1 MHGYDQMS
9 LLQTCYLSSDTR
21 RGCTG
26 VKLMQGSSATAAGAE
41 RYKLAISDGRYWCTA
56 MMATQLNELAKTNQ
70 IHNNTVL
77 RLDEYLSNNVQDKR
91 CAVQLGCP
99 LLSQGCISQF
109 CNLNQ
114 NYICSIQDP
123 CSCLCRIIIILN
135 LTVIDPGQEHGPS
148 IGTPV
153 PFVAA
158 QSNQPN
164 QQQPM
169 PHAAVT
175 PQRQVKQD
183 PYGQPAAG
191 IYQNGTRPTAA
202 RPYGQP
208 AQSTYGAPAS
218 AGYQNQAPSVSAS
231 SGAGY
236 GQGGGGYQQPQQ
248 QQPSAYGA
256 PSAGSACGAGR
267 AGNQY
272 GAPQGGR
279 GPYGQPAADYR
290 AGNSAIA
297 RNEAPAKIVP
307 INSLNAYQNRWTIK
321 ARVSVKGT
329 VRTYHNARGEGKVF
343 SFDLVDSAGGEIKVT
358 AFTDACDKFYELI
371 QKGKVY
377 MVSKASLK
385 PKRPVSFCFVSHA
398 LQILCQVL
406 ACAGNVD
413 SMQNCSMSLRRRGL
427 STYVATEVYKYK
439 NMLASAS

>member
-1 MHGYDQMS
+1 
-9 LLQTCYLSSDTR
+9 
-21 RGCTG
+21 
-26 VKLMQGSSATAAGAE
+26 
-41 RYKLAISDGRYWCTA
+41 
-56 MMATQLNELAKTNQ
+56 MATQLNELAKTNQ
-70 IHNNTVL
+70 IRNNTIM
-77 RLDEYLSNNVQDKR
+77 RLDEYLSNLVQGKR
-91 CAVQLGCP
+91 YAIRLVYSCSASSTRQTLHPEHLAFKGVA
-99 LLSQGCISQF
+99 
-109 CNLNQ
+109 NLVL
-114 NYICSIQDP
+114 
-123 CSCLCRIIIILN
+123 CLCRIIIILN
-135 LTVIDPGQEHGPS
+135 LSVIDPGQEHGPP

-153 PFVAA
+153 PFPVEA
-158 QSNQPN
+158 QPN
-164 QQQPM
+164 QQQPA
-169 PHAAVT
+169 PYAGT
-175 PQRQVKQD
+175 PQQSGLVKQD

-191 IYQNGTRPTAA
+191 IYQNGTRPAAA

-208 AQSTYGAPAS
+208 AQSPYGAPAS

-231 SGAGY
+231 SGAGH
-236 GQGGGGYQQPQQ
+236 GQGGGGYQQQQQ

-256 PSAGSACGAGR
+256 PSAGSAYGAGR
-267 AGNQY
+267 GGNQY

-358 AFTDACDKFYELI
+358 AFTDACDKFYDLI

-385 PKRPVSFCFVSHA
+385 PKRPVSLRICFAYYMSCKV
-398 LQILCQVL
+398 LGTVGLCMQCWASSKPV
-406 ACAGNVD
+406 ACT
-413 SMQNCSMSLRRRGL
+413 QPSL
-427 STYVATEVYKYK
+427 TTTQDVE
-439 NMLASAS
+439 

>member
-1 MHGYDQMS
+1 M
-9 LLQTCYLSSDTR
+9 
-21 RGCTG
+21 
-26 VKLMQGSSATAAGAE
+26 
-41 RYKLAISDGRYWCTA
+41 
-56 MMATQLNELAKTNQ
+56 
-70 IHNNTVL
+70 
-77 RLDEYLSNNVQDKR
+77 
-91 CAVQLGCP
+91 
-99 LLSQGCISQF
+99 
-109 CNLNQ
+109 
-114 NYICSIQDP
+114 
-123 CSCLCRIIIILN
+123 
-135 LTVIDPGQEHGPS
+135 IDPGQEHGPP

-153 PFVAA
+153 PFPVEA
-158 QSNQPN
+158 QPN
-164 QQQPM
+164 QQQPV
-169 PHAAVT
+169 PYAGT
-175 PQRQVKQD
+175 TQQSGLVKQD

-191 IYQNGTRPTAA
+191 IYQNGTRPAAA

-208 AQSTYGAPAS
+208 AQSPYGAPAS

-236 GQGGGGYQQPQQ
+236 GQGGGGYQQQ

-256 PSAGSACGAGR
+256 PSAGSAYGAGR
-267 AGNQY
+267 GGNQY

-358 AFTDACDKFYELI
+358 AFTDACDKFYDLI

-385 PKRPVSFCFVSHA
+385 PKRPVSLRCHVAFHICCKV
-398 LQILCQVL
+398 LGTVGLCMQHWASSCSLYTAVAHHHPRL
-406 ACAGNVD
+406 NTCNWAHMRKAG
-413 SMQNCSMSLRRRGL
+413 CMSKSW
-427 STYVATEVYKYK
+427 STCCC
-439 NMLASAS
+439 